1 MLSRPKKD
9 PGAAAGAEQKVCAK
23 RIDVK
28 RAVIVESRTI
38 GAPMIF
44 SLSTQNLSRTGLL
57 LVGMDGYK
65 VPYQVNTLLEMSIDT
80 TGSFLDQPVPC
91 LGKIVRIQA
100 EQAKKAFFGVQ
111 IVHMEPKD
119 QTLWDRAVANLEKG
133 DSLRLPA

>member
-1 MLSRPKKD
+1 MQSRPKKD
-9 PGAAAGAEQKVCAK
+9 GESGTEQKVCAK

-28 RAVIVESRTI
+28 RAVMVESRTL
-38 GAPMIF
+38 GAPMTF
-44 SLSTQNLSRTGLL
+44 SLPTQNLSRTGLL

-91 LGKIVRIQA
+91 LGKIVRIQ
-100 EQAKKAFFGVQ
+100 EEKEKKAFFGVQ

-119 QTLWDRAVANLEKG
+119 QVLWDKAVANLEKDEG
-133 DSLRLPA
+133 FRLLA